1 MIEERR
7 TGLERVSHRR
17 PVDLHQDIVDE
28 PRFDVNVHALID
40 DVATLDLGEEGFDAG
55 ERIRGDSRMKIR
67 SHDLSDLVRIEYRSP
82 SDMGTLRF
90 GGKALKEMP
99 ELVVEADPIE
109 FDRPEAVDCV
119 LGERNQSM
127 GESGAL
133 GAQSVGQIGR
143 VTSQDFIGTIPRQA
157 YRYLLPCKTSKADRK
172 LIYSNSRWK

>member
-1 MIEERR
+1 
-7 TGLERVSHRR
+7 
-17 PVDLHQDIVDE
+17 
-28 PRFDVNVHALID
+28 
-40 DVATLDLGEEGFDAG
+40 
-55 ERIRGDSRMKIR
+55 MKIR

-133 GAQSVGQIGR
+133 DAQSVGQIGR
-143 VTSQDFIGTIPRQA
+143 VTS
-157 YRYLLPCKTSKADRK
+157 
-172 LIYSNSRWK
+172 